1 MFFKDLSLK
10 KNNLCILASSWQIQ
24 NIMLSERTEEIGK
37 IIVNAAFKVHK
48 QLGPGLLER
57 VYEVCLAHEITKV
70 GLDVKRQ
77 VDIPI
82 VYDGIEF
89 SEGLRLDLLIEDSI
103 IIEIKAVEQIN
114 PVWEAQIISQ
124 LKLLNKDLGYLINF
138 NVPLIKSGIRR
149 FINTKRVF

>member
-1 MFFKDLSLK
+1 
-10 KNNLCILASSWQIQ
+10 
-24 NIMLSERTEEIGK
+24 MLSERTEEIGK
-37 IIVNAAFKVHK
+37 IVVNSAFKVHK
-48 QLGPGLLER
+48 QLGPRLLER
-57 VYEVCLAHEITKV
+57 VYEVCLAHEITKA

-82 VYDGIEF
+82 FYDGIEF
-89 SEGLRLDLLIEDSI
+89 EEGLRLDLLIEDSI

-124 LKLLNKDLGYLINF
+124 LKLLNKDLGFLINF
-138 NVPLIKSGIRR
+138 NVPLIKSGIKR

>member
-1 MFFKDLSLK
+1 
-10 KNNLCILASSWQIQ
+10 
-24 NIMLSERTEEIGK
+24 MLSERTEEIGK
-37 IIVNAAFKVHK
+37 MVVNSAFKVHK
-48 QLGPGLLER
+48 QLGPVLLER
-57 VYEVCLAHEITKV
+57 VYEVCLAHEITKA

-82 VYDGIEF
+82 FYDGIEF
-89 SEGLRLDLLIEDSI
+89 EEGLRLDLLIEDSI

-124 LKLLNKDLGYLINF
+124 LKLLNKDLGFLINF
-138 NVPLIKSGIRR
+138 NVPLIKSGIKR

>member
-1 MFFKDLSLK
+1 MAKPK
-10 KNNLCILASSWQIQ
+10 KN
-24 NIMLSERTEEIGK
+24 MLSERTEEIGK
-37 IIVNAAFKVHK
+37 IIVNSAFKVHK
-48 QLGPGLLER
+48 QLGPGLLEK
-57 VYEVCLAHEITKV
+57 VYEICLAHEISKA

-89 SEGLRLDLLIEDSI
+89 SEGLRLDLLVENSI
-103 IIEIKAVEQIN
+103 IIEIKAVEQMN

-124 LKLLNKDLGYLINF
+124 LKLLDKDLGFLINF

-149 FINTKRVF
+149 FINTKRIF

>member
-1 MFFKDLSLK
+1 MP
-10 KNNLCILASSWQIQ
+10 SWQKTLK
-24 NIMLSERTEEIGK
+24 NMLSERTEEIGK
-37 IIVNAAFKVHK
+37 IVVNSAFKVHK

-57 VYEVCLAHEITKV
+57 VYEVCLAHEITKA

-82 VYDGIEF
+82 FYDGIEF
-89 SEGLRLDLLIEDSI
+89 EEGLRLDLLIEDSI

-124 LKLLNKDLGYLINF
+124 LKLLNKDLGFLINF
-138 NVPLIKSGIRR
+138 NVPLIKSGIKR

>member
-1 MFFKDLSLK
+1 MCLRGKTLK
-10 KNNLCILASSWQIQ
+10 N
-24 NIMLSERTEEIGK
+24 MLSERTEEIGK
-37 IIVNAAFKVHK
+37 IIVNSAFKVHK

-57 VYEVCLAHEITKV
+57 VYEVCLAHEITKA

-82 VYDGIEF
+82 FYDGIEF
-89 SEGLRLDLLIEDSI
+89 AEGLRLDLLIEDSI

-124 LKLLNKDLGYLINF
+124 LKLLNKDLGFLINF

-149 FINTKRVF
+149 FINTKRKY